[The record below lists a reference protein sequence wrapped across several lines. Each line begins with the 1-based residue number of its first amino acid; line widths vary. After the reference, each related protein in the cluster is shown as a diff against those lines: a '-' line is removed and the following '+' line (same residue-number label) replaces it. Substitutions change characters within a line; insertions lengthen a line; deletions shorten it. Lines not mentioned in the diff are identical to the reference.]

1 MNPLGDFSAF
11 FACVAGFLLGFLI
24 FLIAQDVQ
32 KQYEFSDCEEIK
44 AQCREVLLNK
54 VNQGGCE

>member
-1 MNPLGDFSAF
+1 MRDNVHAF
-11 FACVAGFLLGFLI
+11 LVGFGLAI
-24 FLIAQDVQ
+24 FLFLTVQ
-32 KQYEFSDCEEIK
+32 EIKKQYEFSSCEEIK